1 MSRTRA
7 KFSQPLPTPANN
19 GGVEAAGLVLAA
31 GEGRRYGMPKALAE
45 RDGRRWVDLA
55 LDVLRDGG
63 CDPLVVVL
71 GAAAAEVRSVAV
83 LRDALV
89 VENPGWAEGIGSS
102 LRAGLAALAGTTA
115 QAAVVLLVDT
125 PGITPA
131 AVRRIAAEAAGDA
144 LAVATYA
151 GRDGHPVLLGRA
163 HWDGVAAL
171 AGGDTGARAYL
182 RAHAADVRRVPC
194 DDIADGTDVDTR

>member
-1 MSRTRA
+1 MGAVGT
-7 KFSQPLPTPANN
+7 
-19 GGVEAAGLVLAA
+19 AGLLLAA

-45 RDGRRWVDLA
+45 RGGRRWVDLA
-55 LDVLRDGG
+55 LDVLRAGG

-71 GAAAAEVRSVAV
+71 GAAVGEVRHVAT
-83 LRDALV
+83 LRDAHV

-102 LRAGLAALAGTTA
+102 LRTGLAALAGTA
-115 QAAVVLLVDT
+115 ASAAVVLLVDT

-131 AVRRIAAEAAGDA
+131 AVRRIAAAATDSV

-171 AGGDTGARAYL
+171 AEGDTGARAYL
-182 RAHAADVRRVPC
+182 RAHAADVRRIPC
-194 DDIADGTDVDTR
+194 DDIADGTDIDTR